1 MIAFYIAFG
10 VVAGFIL
17 AEEWHIRRQAKAT
30 EPLQRRVL
38 WSESDA
44 RARQRIAD
52 QWKPQRSAVGPW
64 SITEGETTS
73 STDPSKK

>member
-1 MIAFYIAFG
+1 MEVFFVVFG

-17 AEEWHIRRQAKAT
+17 AEEWHIRRQAKAP
-30 EPLQRRVL
+30 EPLQRRVV

-64 SITEGETTS
+64 SITKGETAS
-73 STDPSKK
+73 STKPDQK